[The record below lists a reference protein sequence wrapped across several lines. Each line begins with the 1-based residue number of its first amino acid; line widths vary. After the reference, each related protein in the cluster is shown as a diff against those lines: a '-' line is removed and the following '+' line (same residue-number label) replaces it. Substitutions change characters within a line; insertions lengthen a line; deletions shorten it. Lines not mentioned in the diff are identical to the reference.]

1 MRGVAPQM
9 RRSGSPSIVRRRSR
23 GSLPRLHLKLNDF
36 WQFTRL
42 RCGSLRASRISGG
55 SDAGARGADDA
66 GSPTWPSSS
75 VTAVNYSAA
84 GEEAEIGFKV
94 HPRVRFRHG
103 ERRPRYAGPPSM
115 AWPPQHPA
123 YGALYG
129 SSRPIGSR
137 VLAGLLAG
145 GDIVASDVTR

>member
-1 MRGVAPQM
+1 MRLHQAARSIFLTEFVRAFFLSM
-9 RRSGSPSIVRRRSR
+9 RYFFKPKSTIN
-23 GSLPRLHLKLNDF
+23 PRLHLKLNDF

-94 HPRVRFRHG
+94 HPYMLRD
-103 ERRPRYAGPPSM
+103 A
-115 AWPPQHPA
+115 
-123 YGALYG
+123 
-129 SSRPIGSR
+129 
-137 VLAGLLAG
+137 
-145 GDIVASDVTR
+145 